1 MEERESP
8 GGVEVGDDFDDVSG
22 EGAAEHPQRLDAD
35 YLLDRVIPGEIDW
48 RDLVRRH
55 PVISVGV
62 AATIGLL
69 LGRGKGQAIITGLS
83 TALTGAVMRQLSDV
97 FDGDV
102 FEF

>member
-1 MEERESP
+1 MEEREP
-8 GGVEVGDDFDDVSG
+8 QDTGEDEELFDLSEEEAG
-22 EGAAEHPQRLDAD
+22 ERKKPLNAD

-55 PVISVGV
+55 PLASVGV

-69 LGRGKGQAIITGLS
+69 LGRRKGQAIVTGLS
-83 TALTGAVMRQLSDV
+83 AALTGAVMRQLSDV
-97 FDGDV
+97 FDGDI